1 MASGNMRLVT
11 NTAGFIECKLSHMP
25 GAAYNA
31 DMAKLGFLGL
41 GIMGYPMARNLLR
54 GGHEV
59 ALWSHSAAKARELA
73 AADKGRFCATPKEV
87 AEAADKG
94 RFCATPKEVA
104 ENADAIF

>member
-59 ALWSHSAAKARELA
+59 ALWSQGGAKARERA
-73 AADKGRFCATPKEV
+73 AGDKGRFCAPRK
-87 AEAADKG
+87 KIG
-94 RFCATPKEVA
+94 
-104 ENADAIF
+104 ENGDPISLCVGDPAM